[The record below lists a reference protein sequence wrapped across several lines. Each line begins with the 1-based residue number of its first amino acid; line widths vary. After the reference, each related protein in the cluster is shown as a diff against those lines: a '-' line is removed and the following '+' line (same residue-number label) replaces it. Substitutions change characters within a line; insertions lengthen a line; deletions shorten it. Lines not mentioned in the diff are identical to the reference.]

1 MCLQLN
7 VKLRF
12 LLIKVELYGI
22 RVVKARVES
31 YRLIKICRFT
41 SWLGSFWTFFQLN
54 GGFVCEISRLGD
66 DFWAPVLSGG
76 DVVDAEDSIRCY

>member
-7 VKLRF
+7 VKLRL

-41 SWLGSFWTFFQLN
+41 S
-54 GGFVCEISRLGD
+54 
-66 DFWAPVLSGG
+66 
-76 DVVDAEDSIRCY
+76 